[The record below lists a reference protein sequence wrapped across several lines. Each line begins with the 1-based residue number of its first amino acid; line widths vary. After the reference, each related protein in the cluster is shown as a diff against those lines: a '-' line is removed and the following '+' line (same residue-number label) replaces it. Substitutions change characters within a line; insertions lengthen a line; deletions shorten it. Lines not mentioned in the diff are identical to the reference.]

1 MGAACGDTIPPP
13 FAAPCRFYS
22 LTSPLGAS
30 QAIEQTVR
38 ALVGRKTFTRLGET
52 KPPDAPALAAGGGKG
67 GVGKLQIPEYVISE
81 VLNTAAANAFVS
93 VPAFPHPSP
102 SSPPGL
108 SLANLSLLSPS
119 PSSPPGPSL
128 PPTCPDDTLF
138 PPPRSQVIT
147 EELVG
152 GEQTSIG
159 QINAVMNEL
168 NSLLKQSVVGSRL
181 RGDDVVGAAAGEGDG
196 PLDTLLQEVMSEIVA
211 GAAEAVQMI
220 EETPLVQA
228 IVEAGNRAAED
239 GDGACRR
246 DFTAAAAALDGPLT
260 A

>member
-1 MGAACGDTIPPP
+1 M
-13 FAAPCRFYS
+13 
-22 LTSPLGAS
+22 
-30 QAIEQTVR
+30 
-38 ALVGRKTFTRLGET
+38 
-52 KPPDAPALAAGGGKG
+52 
-67 GVGKLQIPEYVISE
+67 
-81 VLNTAAANAFVS
+81 
-93 VPAFPHPSP
+93 
-102 SSPPGL
+102 
-108 SLANLSLLSPS
+108 
-119 PSSPPGPSL
+119 
-128 PPTCPDDTLF
+128 
-138 PPPRSQVIT
+138 IT

-239 GDGACRR
+239 GDGACPR

-260 A
+260 ACAILTLPPSCDPPFFHFLYLPPQASPTMWASCSTPQFGA